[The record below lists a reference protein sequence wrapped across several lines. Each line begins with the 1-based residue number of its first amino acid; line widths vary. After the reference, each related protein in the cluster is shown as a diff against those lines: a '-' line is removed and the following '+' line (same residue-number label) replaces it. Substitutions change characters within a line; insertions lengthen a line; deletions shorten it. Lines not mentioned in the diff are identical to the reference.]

1 MDFTLPTR
9 AMRMSVVPLVALAI
23 VGPMTSQPVFAA
35 AVTPNPVLCSTPGS
49 LIINAQQ
56 GETFSITFSNCTGDT
71 LTYDTSLLSASVSSG
86 SALSGASIMVTF
98 TVLTTAGLGL
108 HLAAITAIQG
118 GIGPSGNLTVT
129 AASQPAPPPWFQAY
143 ARASLTHTCESTW
156 HPSWA
161 QWPNGRTGGPTCER
175 TYSYDL
181 ARGMWRYE

>member
-23 VGPMTSQPVFAA
+23 VGPMTSQPAFAA
-35 AVTPNPVLCSTPGS
+35 TVTPNPVLCSTPGT
-49 LIINAQQ
+49 LTINAQQ
-56 GETFSITFSNCTGDT
+56 GETFSITFSGCTSDT

-86 SALSGASIMVTF
+86 SVLTVTTVVTF

-108 HLAAITAIQG
+108 HVAAVTAIKAG
-118 GIGPSGNLTVT
+118 LGPSGNLTVT
-129 AASQPAPPPWFQAY
+129 AAPQATPPPWFQAY
-143 ARASLTHTCESTW
+143 ARASLTQTCESTW

-181 ARGMWRYE
+181 ERGMWRYE